1 MEAKIIPEPPRLL
14 KLLGPSF
21 LILAMGLGS
30 GEVILWPFMV
40 ANYGLG
46 IAWVA
51 IVGLTLQFFIN
62 MEIER
67 YALVTG
73 ESVFYGFYKLWRWLP
88 IWFII
93 SSFIGF
99 GLPGIIAS
107 SALVIKSL
115 FGLDVGV
122 GLIGSVLLIII
133 GLILSI
139 GKTVYSLME
148 NLTKYVIGLG
158 VLVVLIVVLYFSGQ
172 SDYGQLFAGLIGI
185 GEGYNWLPAGI
196 VLTTLFS
203 AFAYSG
209 AGGNLNLTQ
218 SIYIREKGYGMG
230 YFSHKMSGLFRK
242 KSEQTKI
249 DLSGNIIGNG
259 VKDRAVF
266 KKWWRLINWEHGIIF
281 WFIGGVMILMLM
293 LLSYVTVYN
302 HELAGQGINFVI
314 AQGAVISQSSWPFAG
329 QIFLLLVAIML
340 AQTQLSVIDSIS
352 RIVAEN
358 IAILKR
364 NKTINL
370 SNLYYITVWSLVI
383 FGVLLFAF
391 GKTEPK
397 FLLVLAGMINGVC
410 MAIHVLLTFIINHK
424 FIPEYTRPVW
434 WRKIVILLAFS
445 VFFVFASFSVMH
457 ALK

>member
-1 MEAKIIPEPPRLL
+1 MPTPPRLL
-14 KLLGPSF
+14 SLLGPSF

-30 GEVILWPFMV
+30 GEVILWPYMV

-73 ESVFYGFYKLWRWLP
+73 ESVFYGFSKLWRWLP
-88 IWFII
+88 IWFIA

-107 SALVIKSL
+107 SALVIKNLFSL
-115 FGLDVGV
+115 EVSTGIVGS
-122 GLIGSVLLIII
+122 ILLVII
-133 GLILSI
+133 GVILSI
-139 GKTVYSLME
+139 GKTVYVLME
-148 NLTKYVIGLG
+148 KLTKFVIGLG
-158 VLVVLIVVLYFSGQ
+158 VFVVFAVVLYFANQ
-172 SDYGQLFAGLIGI
+172 ADYSQLMLGLVGV
-185 GEGYNWLPAGI
+185 GDGYNWLPAGI

-230 YFSHKMSGLFRK
+230 FYSPKMAGLFRK
-242 KSEQTKI
+242 KTEQNKI
-249 DLSGNIIGNG
+249 DLSGNIIGQSEEEKIN
-259 VKDRAVF
+259 F
-266 KKWWRLINWEHGIIF
+266 KKWWHLINWEHSIVF

-293 LLSYVTVYN
+293 LLSYITVYN
-302 HELAGQGINFVI
+302 HELAAHGIQFVI
-314 AQGAVISQSSWPFAG
+314 AQGWVIGQQSWLIVG
-329 QIFLLLVAIML
+329 QVFLLIVAIML

-352 RIVAEN
+352 RIIAEN
-358 IAILKR
+358 LAILKKD
-364 NKTINL
+364 KTTNL
-370 SNLYYITVWSLVI
+370 SNFYYLTVWSLVV
-383 FGVLLFAF
+383 FGILLFAL

-424 FIPEYTRPVW
+424 FIPKFSQPVL
-434 WRKIVILLAFS
+434 WRKAVILLAFLIFS
-445 VFFVFASFSVMH
+445 IFATFSVYQ
-457 ALK
+457 AIK